1 MKLFKVIFF
10 VLSIA
15 IVSCKKDAYDPRKI
29 SFDELEMVVR
39 VDDEGLD
46 TIRTFENSD
55 FSAALILD
63 EYQRSLQV
71 SEQDH
76 LLRSVIGQEV
86 TFNKTE
92 IGSFDLYFKNL
103 TSSEDELSYLD
114 LYQGDTQF
122 FPGYLCIYNYPF
134 EGINCFKST
143 K

>member
-71 SEQDH
+71 YEQDH
-76 LLRSVIGQEV
+76 LLRREVGQELM
-86 TFNKTE
+86 FNKE
-92 IGSFDLYFKNL
+92 ELGNYDLYFKRL
-103 TSSEDELSYLD
+103 TISDGELSYLD
-114 LYQGDTQF
+114 LYQGDVQV

-134 EGINCFKST
+134 EGINFFK